1 MTLLQHL
8 ARHLGYDLTLRR
20 KARPHEAQLVAV
32 LERFGVSCVLD
43 VGANVGQYALMLREW
58 GFNGRIVSFEPLADV
73 HAALSRRAA
82 ADPAW
87 QIAPRVAIGDRE
99 GEIELEVSA
108 ESDMSSILPQSEL
121 LQRISPSSAVLRR
134 ERAPMARLESAA
146 QPYLS
151 PEDRIFLK
159 IDTQGFEPQV
169 LAGAG
174 SLMARLCG
182 VQLEMSLVPCYEGE
196 IGFREMLDRLAAA
209 GFEPYLFIPGYFER
223 KLGRQLQ
230 LDGVFMRAGQT
241 QERFDAPPGSAYINA
256 GRG

>member
-1 MTLLQHL
+1 MTLLQRL
-8 ARHLGYDLTLRR
+8 ARRLGYDLTLRR
-20 KARPHEAQLVAV
+20 KARPHEVQLVAV
-32 LERFGVSCVLD
+32 LERFEISCVLD

-58 GFNGRIVSFEPLADV
+58 GFGGRIISFEPLA
-73 HAALSRRAA
+73 HAHATLLRRAA
-82 ADPAW
+82 ADPGW
-87 QIAPRVAIGDRE
+87 QVAPRLALGDGE

-108 ESDMSSILPQSEL
+108 EADMSSILPQTEL
-121 LQRISPSSAVLRR
+121 LQRISPSSRVLRR
-134 ERAPMARLESAA
+134 ERVPVARLENAA
-146 QPYLS
+146 QPYLA

-182 VQLEMSLVPCYEGE
+182 LQLEMSLVPCYEGE
-196 IGFREMLDRLAAA
+196 VGFREMQDKLAAA

-230 LDGVFMRAGQT
+230 LDGVFMREA
-241 QERFDAPPGSAYINA
+241 APPCA
-256 GRG
+256 

>member
-1 MTLLQHL
+1 MTLLQRL
-8 ARHLGYDLTLRR
+8 ARRFGYDLALRR

-32 LERFGVSCVLD
+32 LERFEISCVLD

-58 GFNGRIVSFEPLADV
+58 GFGGRIVSFEPLPDA
-73 HAALSRRAA
+73 HATLLRRAA
-82 ADPAW
+82 ADPGW
-87 QIAPRVAIGDRE
+87 QIAPRMAIGDRE

-108 ESDMSSILPQSEL
+108 ESDMSSILPQTGL
-121 LQRISPSSAVLRR
+121 LQRISPSSRVLRR
-134 ERAPMARLESAA
+134 ERVPMARLEDAA
-146 QPYLS
+146 QPYLTS
-151 PEDRIFLK
+151 EDRIILK

-182 VQLEMSLVPCYEGE
+182 LQLEMSLVPCYEGE
-196 IGFREMLDRLAAA
+196 VGFREMQGRLAAA

-230 LDGVFMRAGQT
+230 LDGVFMREAG
-241 QERFDAPPGSAYINA
+241 PPCA
-256 GRG
+256 

>member
-1 MTLLQHL
+1 MTLLQRL
-8 ARHLGYDLTLRR
+8 ARCCGYDLTLRR

-43 VGANVGQYALMLREW
+43 VGANVGQYALMLRMW
-58 GFNGRIVSFEPLADV
+58 GYRGRIVSFEPLADA
-73 HAALSRRAA
+73 HAALSRRAD
-82 ADPAW
+82 ADPGW
-87 QIAPRVAIGDRE
+87 QVAPRMAIGDGQ

-108 ESDMSSILPQSEL
+108 ESDMSSILPQSAL

-151 PEDRIFLK
+151 PEDRVFLK
-159 IDTQGFEPQV
+159 IDTQGFEPRV

-230 LDGVFMRAGQT
+230 LDGVFMRSGQ
-241 QERFDAPPGSAYINA
+241 NA
-256 GRG
+256 

>member
-1 MTLLQHL
+1 
-8 ARHLGYDLTLRR
+8 
-20 KARPHEAQLVAV
+20 
-32 LERFGVSCVLD
+32 
-43 VGANVGQYALMLREW
+43 
-58 GFNGRIVSFEPLADV
+58 
-73 HAALSRRAA
+73 
-82 ADPAW
+82 
-87 QIAPRVAIGDRE
+87 
-99 GEIELEVSA
+99 
-108 ESDMSSILPQSEL
+108 MSSILPQSEL

-230 LDGVFMRAGQT
+230 LDGVFMREA
-241 QERFDAPPGSAYINA
+241 ALPPI
-256 GRG
+256 